1 MNSLRFGARGNAR
14 HACLPLLLP
23 LFLAFVGC
31 SSSDDDDAPT
41 PPPSYGPVETTRHEG
56 DDGLLAGLGLSGL
69 REPPEF
75 YADPTAPTRPELRR
89 QAIHANYVAL
99 VDQSEASG
107 FGTLY
112 GPTDDGTF
120 PGEEHLAFTGEGINR
135 ATAMVQVPDDFDPDR
150 ACIVVAPSSGSRGVY
165 GAVGTGGEWGLRQGC
180 AVAYTD
186 ANKGTGAVA
195 LDRNT
200 GFGLQLEAIELTPDA
215 EEATFRVPTTDNVSE
230 PGDEYADASIPSE
243 EGLADWIAEHPDRF
257 AFKHAHSQKNIEKDW
272 GRHAI
277 ESVELAFDVLNE
289 RYGEGSLTR
298 DDVLVIGASVSNG
311 GAALLSA
318 VEEAEPD
325 LFDGVVVGEPNVNP
339 ATSPSPVSIEMPD
352 RAPVTDAGRS
362 AYEYFVMA
370 ELYAGCAT
378 LDPANAGAQFAGLR
392 GDPAPRC
399 AALAAAGLLA
409 DGTPEAQGA
418 EASRKLVE
426 GGYLKESLP
435 LLVGYAGIDLFQS
448 LLATYSNAYT
458 RSSVADSLCD
468 VGMAH
473 VDVAGGGT
481 GPSELPSLPSL
492 AAVSNGIPP
501 TGGVQLID
509 DGAPGGATLLA
520 AAASDDGALDYNFDI
535 AQCWR
540 GLLVDEDDPL
550 HERLMRG
557 IEEIRASGDLR
568 GVPTII
574 VHGRSDALIPV
585 NHSSRAYYALN
596 RQVEG
601 DDGDLHYYEITN
613 AQHLDALNPAYAAVG
628 MNYVPIDYYFK
639 RALDL
644 MLEHLRDGTALPP
657 SQVVKATAPEGGMV
671 TPENLP
677 PIDAA
682 PTSPIEYEDG
692 RLLVPE

>member
-1 MNSLRFGARGNAR
+1 MTPRRFRVRGKGLY
-14 HACLPLLLP
+14 ACVPLLL
-23 LFLAFVGC
+23 AIAGC
-31 SSSDDDDAPT
+31 SSSDDDEAPVS
-41 PPPSYGPVETTRHEG
+41 PPPHGPVETTRHEG
-56 DDGLLAGLGLSGL
+56 DDGLLAGLGLDGL

-75 YADPTAPTRPELRR
+75 FANPETPTESELRR

-99 VDQSEASG
+99 VDESEASG

-112 GPTDDGTF
+112 GPTDDTVF

-135 ATAMVQVPDDFDPDR
+135 ATAMIQVPDDFDPER

-200 GFGLQLEAIELTPDA
+200 GFGLQLETIELTSDV
-215 EEATFRVPTTDNVSE
+215 EVTFRVPTTDNVPES
-230 PGDEYADASIPSE
+230 DDDHADAPIPTE
-243 EGLADWIAEHPDRF
+243 EELANWIAGHPDRF

-272 GRHAI
+272 GRHTV
-277 ESVELAFDVLNE
+277 ESVELAFDVLNA

-311 GAALLSA
+311 GAALLRA
-318 VEEAEPD
+318 VEAAEPD

-339 ATSPSPVSIEMPD
+339 AASPSPVRIEMPG
-352 RAPVTDAGRS
+352 RPPVADAGLP
-362 AYEYFVMA
+362 AYEYFVTA

-418 EASRKLVE
+418 EASRKLLE
-426 GGYLKESLP
+426 GGYLRESLP

-448 LLATYSNAYT
+448 LLTTYSNAYT
-458 RSSVADSLCD
+458 RSSVADSLCG

-473 VDVAGGGT
+473 VDVTGGAT
-481 GPSELPSLPSL
+481 EPSDLPALAVL

-501 TGGVQLID
+501 TGGVQLIAED
-509 DGAPGGATLLA
+509 APGGPTPLA
-520 AAASDDGALDYNFDI
+520 GAPSADGALDYNFDV

-540 GLLVDEDDPL
+540 GLSRDADDPL
-550 HERLMRG
+550 RGRLLQG

-568 GVPTII
+568 GVPAII

-601 DDGDLHYYEITN
+601 DDSDLHYYEITN
-613 AQHLDALNPAYAAVG
+613 AQHLDALNPAYAAAG
-628 MNYVPIDYYFK
+628 MYYVPIDYYFK

-657 SQVVKATAPEGGMV
+657 SQVVKATAPDGGNV

-682 PTSPIEYEDG
+682 STSPIEYEDG
-692 RLLVPE
+692 RLLIPE